1 MIEAFHFLRP
11 TWLVAAVPCVWLAW
25 YWLRR
30 TQRGSGWELAI
41 DSELLHVLLD
51 ASRSSGGRWFSGFLI
66 VALAAAT
73 IGLAGPTWQKL
84 PQNVE
89 EKQDTLIILLD
100 LSMSMLARDTKP
112 SRIDRARQEVVDIL
126 RLRKEGQTALI
137 AYAGDAHAVV
147 PLTDDVNTI
156 ENLLGSLSPEMMP
169 VFGSNPDHALN
180 IAHEL
185 FDNAKVLQGRIIM
198 ITDGIDLLGDISRHR
213 NAAFPIS
220 VLGIGT
226 VNGAPIPMDRMRQ
239 PGRTLRTQAGNQI
252 IAQLDPVRLRE
263 AADLG
268 FGRYRQAQVGDADI
282 LDLLSTHLPTEDE
295 TIEVEREFDTWSDQG
310 HWVAVC
316 LIPFLLFAFRK
327 GLILCICTVSFLPET
342 TFAAPPGSIEATQL
356 SSFWESLW
364 QRDDQRA
371 RQKLRNGHP
380 EFAAALFED
389 PQWRAVAQYR
399 SNDFSGA
406 LTGFSN
412 DQTPTGQYNQGNAL
426 ARMQQYA
433 QAIAAYDQVLSQQPD
448 HEDALYNKK
457 LVERLLK
464 DQQDSD
470 AQSEQ
475 QQSQNN
481 EQQENEDQQE
491 GEDQEQ
497 QSDEQQESDQQQEQ
511 KEQQAAE
518 AQESESR
525 DEKQE
530 ALEQWLRRVPDD
542 PGGLLRRKFSHET
555 KQRLRRGD
563 YENTQGDKIW

>member
-1 MIEAFHFLRP
+1 MNVE
-11 TWLVAAVPCVWLAW
+11 TVAGNVILSRLDAEIAGLTGRVVEKRLARMDPHI
-25 YWLRR
+25 LRR
-30 TQRGSGWELAI
+30 PEILRVAENRDPRGGALELAV
-41 DSELLHVLLD
+41 DLAPARGGVVAVLARL
-51 ASRSSGGRWFSGFLI
+51 
-66 VALAAAT
+66 ALAGQVEGVRSLPFVRAAEAKT
-73 IGLAGPTWQKL
+73 AVAVL
-84 PQNVE
+84 VE
-89 EKQDTLIILLD
+89 FQRA
-100 LSMSMLARDTKP
+100 LARAFLG
-112 SRIDRARQEVVDIL
+112 RVEIEEEV
-126 RLRKEGQTALI
+126 
-137 AYAGDAHAVV
+137 
-147 PLTDDVNTI
+147 LTDGV
-156 ENLLGSLSPEMMP
+156 
-169 VFGSNPDHALN
+169 
-180 IAHEL
+180 
-185 FDNAKVLQGRIIM
+185 
-198 ITDGIDLLGDISRHR
+198 DLLGDISRHR

-226 VNGAPIPMDRMRQ
+226 ASGAPIPMDRMRQ
-239 PGRTLRTQAGNQI
+239 PGRTLRTQEGNQI
-252 IAQLDPVRLRE
+252 VAQLDPVRLRE

-327 GLILCICTVSFLPET
+327 GLILCLCTISILPEP
-342 TFAAPPGSIEATQL
+342 TFAAPPGSIEVTQL

-371 RQKLRNGHP
+371 RQKLRSGHP

-399 SNDFSGA
+399 SNNFSGA

-412 DQTPTGQYNQGNAL
+412 DQTPTGLYNQGNAL

-433 QAIAAYDQVLSQQPD
+433 QAINTYNQVLSQQPD

-481 EQQENEDQQE
+481 DQQENEDQQQ

-497 QSDEQQESDQQQEQ
+497 QSDEQQESDQQQQQ